1 MSSSSIAR
9 SPRTWQLHCLDLGGG
24 YTGNDVWEN
33 VLNCILKAS
42 TLYSMCIHVFYLN
55 CKKKKTL
62 ALNFLTVSIAA
73 QNWQKNGP
81 GPPC

>member
-24 YTGNDVWEN
+24 YTGNDVCEN

-42 TLYSMCIHVFYLN
+42 TLYSMCIHVFYFN
-55 CKKKKTL
+55 WKKKKTL